1 MMVKELT
8 TKKKLFYQMVKI
20 IPQGRNVLMD
30 AQKGT
35 KVLTHEQQLF
45 EMMQGNNEC

>member
-8 TKKKLFYQMVKI
+8 TKKKVILPNGKEI

-30 AQKGT
+30 AKGT
-35 KVLTHEQQLF
+35 KVLRTTTI
-45 EMMQGNNEC
+45 

>member
-1 MMVKELT
+1 MMVRTNYQNILPNGKE
-8 TKKKLFYQMVKI
+8 V

-30 AQKGT
+30 APKGT

-45 EMMQGNNEC
+45 EMMQAKVFQ